1 MFPTPTLLVPALY
14 CTYCS
19 LLFQLLSVEISTVE
33 NRPQTGGYAIQQYT
47 PPSQISQYVPHNRQ
61 ISQFGDAIYMM
72 PGKRYHVPCKRR
84 ERYSST
90 RYPHRRGRA
99 RLPLPRTTIKIPEVQ
114 NTKILRQV
122 QQVHM
127 IPVLLYQVRNT
138 RCLRPV

>member
-90 RYPHRRGRA
+90 RYLSTPPRA
-99 RLPLPRTTIKIPEVQ
+99 CSFTFAENNNQ
-114 NTKILRQV
+114 NTRGTK
-122 QQVHM
+122 
-127 IPVLLYQVRNT
+127 YQNITPGAAGAYETSTVVPGT
-138 RCLRPV
+138 